1 MVDGG
6 FVESVYDVVQLPDDN
21 VQEEGLNVPPPL
33 LSFHDIVPVGV
44 LGKFDVS
51 VTVAVNVMDDPEFT
65 IDELG
70 EMLTVVGSGVLE
82 TDVLLLLSNI
92 KLLLPAITG

>member
-1 MVDGG
+1 M
-6 FVESVYDVVQLPDDN
+6 
-21 VQEEGLNVPPPL
+21 
-33 LSFHDIVPVGV
+33 GV
-44 LGKFDVS
+44 LGEFDVS

-70 EMLTVVGSGVLE
+70 EILTVVGSGVLE